1 MTKKRGLILI
11 ITIILLAWL
20 VLALPGDSIRIISP
34 INGANATSLQ
44 NILFNATYNNISDI
58 TDPQSA
64 VFYFNISGIW
74 QPIGSAV
81 CNSISCEASI
91 TNTTIPDGVYGINI
105 TISNSSSSISITNS
119 SNIVHPF
126 YIDSTPPSSNLTAP
140 QPTSNYSQIITLT
153 ANVTDATIGINT
165 VIFNITNSS
174 NAAQSTNTAAALQN
188 NLYIKAFNTSQ
199 LSDGYYNITAI
210 ATDLLNNINSTS
222 KISRILFDSTAPTTT
237 HSCDDLTVLQDD
249 EITCTCTATDS
260 LAGLNLAFGNNGISF
275 TVHPSTSSTGNN
287 LQTSCTAEDTASNR
301 KVSTIYYNVTSSGSS
316 SNSPSGSSSPGSS
329 SSPTN
334 NNSTQNNSTQ
344 SNLSDGST
352 ITGNA
357 LSGNQGNDATAEQ
370 KAKAK
375 KITIIS
381 AIILASAIIIILASR
396 KMARFIKTKK
406 LHSA

>member
-20 VLALPGDSIRIISP
+20 VLALPGDRIRIISP

-210 ATDLLNNINSTS
+210 ATDLLNNINST
-222 KISRILFDSTAPTTT
+222 
-237 HSCDDLTVLQDD
+237 
-249 EITCTCTATDS
+249 
-260 LAGLNLAFGNNGISF
+260 
-275 TVHPSTSSTGNN
+275 
-287 LQTSCTAEDTASNR
+287 
-301 KVSTIYYNVTSSGSS
+301 
-316 SNSPSGSSSPGSS
+316 
-329 SSPTN
+329 
-334 NNSTQNNSTQ
+334 
-344 SNLSDGST
+344 
-352 ITGNA
+352 
-357 LSGNQGNDATAEQ
+357 
-370 KAKAK
+370 
-375 KITIIS
+375 
-381 AIILASAIIIILASR
+381 
-396 KMARFIKTKK
+396 
-406 LHSA
+406 